1 MARGILSRFD
11 LETDEYEL
19 CVKALGPSE
28 PPGGAQENG
37 LQIYLDG
44 EAGRIIIDLDQAATR
59 QLAARSGSPSACPS
73 WRVSEADY
81 DVAALGIG
89 VDDAVGPCAHPM
101 T

>member
-59 QLAARSGSPSACPS
+59 QLART
-73 WRVSEADY
+73 
-81 DVAALGIG
+81 LGF
-89 VDDAVGPCAHPM
+89 AVGVPVVAGQ
-101 T
+101 